1 VDFAL
6 RHPEVKDGFSEFL
19 KTRWLIC

>member
-6 RHPEVKDGFSEFL
+6 RHPEVKEGFSEFL
-19 KTRWLIC
+19 KTRWLI

>member
-6 RHPEVKDGFSEFL
+6 RHPEVKEGFSEFL
-19 KTRWLIC
+19 KTRWLT